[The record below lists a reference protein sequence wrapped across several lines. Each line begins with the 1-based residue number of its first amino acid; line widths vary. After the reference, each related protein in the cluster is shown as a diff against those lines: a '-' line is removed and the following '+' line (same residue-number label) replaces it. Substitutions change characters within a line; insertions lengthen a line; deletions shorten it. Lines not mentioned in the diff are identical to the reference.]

1 MVMLSSSWKLFLSF
15 CPVCVH
21 VCEWIVLPILYEE
34 KQKRTTISKSVIIG
48 RPANLLIDC
57 KYRLNE
63 AHNNH
68 EYIVLSIR
76 KIDLI
81 QTTLNSQIGLIEMKW
96 MSVDSTISNHLRILN
111 GGGNMFTALLCLLSE
126 IKFSFFFSFV
136 ANTFAI
142 SEGPSLRPFYQRQYV
157 DL

>member
-1 MVMLSSSWKLFLSF
+1 MWSFLSNIIIPSLSFLKSYIFFYRNLAKKMRMILPISLNGMLFSTQFLSNNYCSSRMLMLSSSSKLFLSF

-34 KQKRTTISKSVIIG
+34 KQKLTTISKSVIIG

-81 QTTLNSQIGLIEMKW
+81 RTTLKSQIGLIEMK
-96 MSVDSTISNHLRILN
+96 
-111 GGGNMFTALLCLLSE
+111 
-126 IKFSFFFSFV
+126 
-136 ANTFAI
+136 
-142 SEGPSLRPFYQRQYV
+142 
-157 DL
+157 